1 MSLLRKESLCHWCKR
16 YLNEDADETDDNPHV
31 IYALESCANCQTA
44 EYCSDQCEN
53 KHKPHHKETC
63 RRIKTLKNAIRH
75 LEETGIH
82 EFSSMN
88 VEKLRKDAHCLGIL
102 AWRKK
107 MFWYGDYYRSQI
119 SAFPD

>member
-1 MSLLRKESLCHWCKR
+1 MSLLRKESICHWCKR

-44 EYCSDQCEN
+44 EYCSDQCEK

-63 RRIKTLKNAIRH
+63 RRIKTLMNAIRN

-82 EFSSMN
+82 EFPSIN
-88 VEKLRKDAHCLGIL
+88 VEKLRKDGVFMKYKNMYQVYIN
-102 AWRKK
+102 KK
-107 MFWYGDYYRSQI
+107 VQLS
-119 SAFPD
+119 